1 MRKPI
6 IFQAAKRQVLNLLSN
21 ITSRR
26 LKIDKLWIDTNKTT
40 RKNQNIIRKCM
51 KYIRKAKKE
60 GTIRNYDI
68 DMSIEEYLG
77 DQR

>member
-21 ITSRR
+21 TTSRR

-40 RKNQNIIRKCM
+40 RKTKISFAN
-51 KYIRKAKKE
+51 A
-60 GTIRNYDI
+60 
-68 DMSIEEYLG
+68 
-77 DQR
+77 

>member
-21 ITSRR
+21 STSSRR

-40 RKNQNIIRKCM
+40 RKTKISFAN
-51 KYIRKAKKE
+51 A
-60 GTIRNYDI
+60 
-68 DMSIEEYLG
+68 
-77 DQR
+77 